1 MRRRTLLASLGSA
14 ASVGLAGCLGGSAE
28 LAENE
33 IGMSTRAF
41 EPIGMT
47 VEAGTTVRWRNTDR
61 GVHTVTAYED
71 DIPEE
76 ATYFATGGFD
86 SEQAAKD
93 AWYNGTDGGLD
104 PQEAFE
110 YTFEVPG
117 EYDYYCI
124 PHEAAG
130 MVGTVVVE

>member
-41 EPIGMT
+41 KPMGMT

-71 DIPEE
+71 NIPEE

-93 AWYNGTDGGLD
+93 AWYNSTDGGLD
-104 PQEAFE
+104 PEDAFE

>member
-1 MRRRTLLASLGSA
+1 MRRRTLLAGLGGA
-14 ASVGLAGCLGGSAE
+14 VSVGLAGCLGGSPE

-33 IGMSTRAF
+33 VGMSTRRF
-41 EPIGMT
+41 EPAST
-47 VEAGTTVRWRNTDR
+47 VVEAGTTVRWRNTDR
-61 GVHTVTAYED
+61 GVHTVTAYDGGVPED
-71 DIPEE
+71 
-76 ATYFATGGFD
+76 ATYFATGGFG

-93 AWYNGTDGGLD
+93 AWYKATGGGLD
-104 PQEAFE
+104 PGETFE
-110 YTFEVPG
+110 YTFDVPG

>member
-14 ASVGLAGCLGGSAE
+14 ASVGLAGCLGGSAD

-33 IGMSTRAF
+33 VGMSTRRF
-41 EPIGMT
+41 EPMSKT
-47 VEAGTTVRWRNTDR
+47 VAAGTTVRWRNTDR

-76 ATYFATGGFD
+76 AAYFATGEFS

-93 AWYNGTDGGLD
+93 AWYNSTDGGLD
-104 PQEAFE
+104 PEGVFE